1 MSKHYT
7 IGQYTIL
14 LPPDHPLDRYQK
26 NWRRYDTALGYIAQ
40 TVAQKYAD
48 SAAAIDIGA
57 NVGDSAALIRSL
69 ADIPVLCIE
78 GNPEFLE
85 YLEQNAATIEKIA
98 IATCFVGQ
106 DGNVVDL
113 EQIIS
118 ERGTA
123 SIAASAS
130 TEQPLWF
137 VEMHSL
143 NTILQLYP
151 QFQTAKLLKIDTDG
165 FDFSIIRS
173 SINVLSKL
181 QPVLHFEYDISF
193 NSQGDIESLEAIQIL
208 LESGYQGFIVYD
220 NFGNYVMSL
229 SSDIMSAFRD
239 LNTCL
244 LSNQRKSGTPSIY
257 YFDICAFTTQDTD
270 LFEQIRTFE
279 YEFVRA

>member
-1 MSKHYT
+1 MPKSYT
-7 IGQYTIL
+7 IGRYTIL

-26 NWRRYDTALGYIAQ
+26 TWQRYDTALGYIAQ
-40 TVAQKYAD
+40 TVAQKYTD
-48 SAAAIDIGA
+48 LTAIDIGA
-57 NVGDSAALIRSL
+57 NVGDSAALIRSF
-69 ADIPVLCIE
+69 ADISVLCIE

-85 YLEQNAATIEKIA
+85 YLEHNATTIGNIE
-98 IATCFVGQ
+98 IATCFIGE
-106 DGNVVDL
+106 DGKVVDL

-123 SIAASAS
+123 SITASAS
-130 TEQPLWF
+130 PEPPFWF

-143 NTILQLYP
+143 DTILQHYP
-151 QFQTAKLLKIDTDG
+151 QFQLTKLLKIDTDG
-165 FDFSIIRS
+165 FDFAIIRS
-173 SINVLSKL
+173 SNQVLSKL

-193 NSQGDIESLEAIQIL
+193 SSQGDLESLAAIQTL
-208 LESGYQGFIVYD
+208 VEVGYQSFIVYD

-229 SSDIMSAFRD
+229 SSDIILAFRD

-257 YFDICAFTTQDTD
+257 YFDICAFTGQDTD
-270 LFEQIRTFE
+270 LFEQIRTLE